1 MKKRTI
7 LLIVLLVIVVVL
19 AALICYG
26 LVRSAAAHDAVYA
39 DYSAAISAVE
49 NTTLTVTEN
58 GSAVGTYT
66 LADLSVRD
74 ATLAAASAPYSAVDR
89 MDPDAFARCSIKTRL
104 EYLRAPRPESQP
116 VAIVTDDLDATEILS
131 DLHAKRRTPS
141 TDAHVE
147 FSDGA
152 YRIVP
157 EIQGTEI
164 DDAAVT
170 TALFDTLEPV
180 TLTGAQQGGTHT
192 PNGTSTGAE
201 HVRERELTLE
211 IDEKLYIKPAIT
223 ANNVAFDPSELLAA
237 DLSGQK
243 LDVHINGQTRGLSET
258 ALSQLLSASDDGE
271 LSVDSDALSAII
283 QKWAEDC
290 DQHYVDYVFSAYSGE
305 KVPIS
310 FLKVDYTVDQPVL
323 LSALTERLLSLD
335 FSDLESPIKCTRN
348 GEEFSISGTYVEVD
362 IDNQTMT
369 MYKDSKCIVHTSV
382 VTGALDGHQ
391 TPTGFYHVENKDT
404 DAWLSGPDYLVF
416 VKYWVGIYGPYGLHD
431 SSWRENYGSDYYV
444 NGGSHGCVN
453 TPESAM
459 KTIFD
464 NINVGDP
471 VLVFGKN
478 QWYDTNKQ

>member
-1 MKKRTI
+1 MKKRTVV
-7 LLIVLLVIVVVL
+7 LIVLLVLLVIL
-19 AALICYG
+19 AALICFA
-26 LVRSAAAHDAVYA
+26 LVRSAEAHDAVYA

-58 GSAVGTYT
+58 GSAVGVYS
-66 LADLSVRD
+66 LAGLSVRD
-74 ATLAAASAPYSAVDR
+74 ATLAAASAPYSAIDR

-104 EYLRAPRPESQP
+104 EYLRAPRPEPQP
-116 VAIVTDDLDATEILS
+116 VAIVTDGLDAAELLS

-152 YRIVP
+152 YRVVP
-157 EIQGTEI
+157 ESQGTEI
-164 DDAAVT
+164 DDAAVLAMT
-170 TALFDTLEPV
+170 TATLSQKIAVQP
-180 TLTGAQQGGTHT
+180 L
-192 PNGTSTGAE
+192 
-201 HVRERELTLE
+201 ELTMAINE
-211 IDEKLYIKPAIT
+211 NLYIKPDIT
-223 ANNVAFDPSELLAA
+223 TNNVAFDPSELLAA

-258 ALSQLLSASDDGE
+258 ALSQLLSASDDGK
-271 LSVDSDALSAII
+271 LSVDADALSAII

-290 DQHYVDYVFSAYSGE
+290 DLHYVDYVFSAYSGA

-310 FLKVDYTVDQPVL
+310 FLKVDYTVDQPAL
-323 LSALTERLLSLD
+323 LETLTEKLCSLN
-335 FSDLESPIKCTRN
+335 FSDLDSPINCTRN
-348 GEEFSISGTYVEVD
+348 GENFDISGTYVEVD

>member
-7 LLIVLLVIVVVL
+7 ILIVILAILAIL
-19 AALICYG
+19 AALICVG
-26 LVRSAAAHDAVYA
+26 LVKSAEAHDAVYA
-39 DYSAAISAVE
+39 DYAAAVSAV
-49 NTTLTVTEN
+49 NDAALTVTEG
-58 GSAVGTYT
+58 GSAVGTYS
-66 LADLSVRD
+66 LADLGVRD

-89 MDPDAFARCSIKTRL
+89 MDADAFSRCSIQTRL
-104 EYLRAPRPESQP
+104 EYLRATRPEPQP
-116 VAIVTDDLDATEILS
+116 VTVVTDGFDASEVLS

-147 FSDGA
+147 FKGGE
-152 YRIVP
+152 YQIIP
-157 EIQGTEI
+157 ETQGTEI

-170 TALFDTLEPV
+170 AALLAALSPESLPDLCRASAGADAAVVPLTA
-180 TLTGAQQGGTHT
+180 
-192 PNGTSTGAE
+192 
-201 HVRERELTLE
+201 LE

-223 ANNVAFDPSELLAA
+223 VNTVEYDPPALLAA
-237 DLSGQK
+237 DLSGQT
-243 LDVHINGQTRGLSET
+243 LDVHIGEQTRGLSET
-258 ALSQLLSASDDGE
+258 ALSQLLSASPDGK

-283 QKWAEDC
+283 DKWSEDC
-290 DQHYVDYVFSAYSGE
+290 DQHYVDYVFSAYSGK

-310 FLKVDYTVDQPVL
+310 FIKVDYTVDRPAL
-323 LSALTERLLSLD
+323 LEALSAQLLALN
-335 FSDLESPIKCTRN
+335 FSDLDSPINCTRN
-348 GEEFSISGTYVEVD
+348 GENFDISGTYVEVD

-404 DAWLSGPDYLVF
+404 DCWLSGPDYLVF

-478 QWYDTNKQ
+478 QWYDTTKN

>member
-7 LLIVLLVIVVVL
+7 TLIVLLAILVIL
-19 AALICYG
+19 AALVCVG
-26 LVRSAAAHDAVYA
+26 LVKSAEAHDAVYA
-39 DYSAAISAVE
+39 DYDAAVSAVE
-49 NTTLTVTEN
+49 GAALAVIEN
-58 GSAVGTYT
+58 GSTVGTYS
-66 LADLSVRD
+66 LADLGVRD

-89 MDPDAFARCSIKTRL
+89 MDADAFARCSIKTRL
-104 EYLRAPRPESQP
+104 EYLRAARPEPQP
-116 VAIVTDDLDATEILS
+116 VEIVADGLDASEVLS

-147 FSDGA
+147 FKDGA
-152 YRIVP
+152 YQIVP
-157 EIQGTEI
+157 ETQGSEI
-164 DDAAVT
+164 DDEAVT
-170 TALFDTLEPV
+170 AALLAALSAEALPDLR
-180 TLTGAQQGGTHT
+180 
-192 PNGTSTGAE
+192 GTSAE
-201 HVRERELTLE
+201 PQTAALV
-211 IDEKLYIKPAIT
+211 IDETLYIKPEIT
-223 ANNVAFDPSELLAA
+223 MDTVEYDPPALLAA
-237 DLSGQK
+237 DLSGQT
-243 LDVHINGQTRGLSET
+243 LDVHIGEQARGLSET
-258 ALSQLLSASDDGE
+258 ALSQLLSASADGK

-283 QKWAEDC
+283 DKWAEDC
-290 DQHYVDYVFSAYSGE
+290 DQHYVDYIFSAYSGK

-310 FLKVDYTVDQPVL
+310 FLKVDYTVDRPAL
-323 LSALTERLLSLD
+323 LEALSAQLLALD
-335 FSDLESPIKCTRN
+335 FSDLNSPINCTRN
-348 GEEFSISGTYVEVD
+348 DEEFSISGTYVEVD

-404 DAWLSGPDYLVF
+404 DCWLSGPDYLVF

-478 QWYDTNKQ
+478 QWYDTSIN

>member
-1 MKKRTI
+1 MKKRTVV
-7 LLIVLLVIVVVL
+7 LIVLLVLLVIL
-19 AALICYG
+19 AALICFA

-58 GSAVGTYT
+58 GSAVGVYS
-66 LADLSVRD
+66 LAGLSVRD
-74 ATLAAASAPYSAVDR
+74 ATLAAASAPYSAIDR

-104 EYLRAPRPESQP
+104 EYLRAPRPEPQP
-116 VAIVTDDLDATEILS
+116 VAIVTDDLDAAELLS
-131 DLHAKRRTPS
+131 DLHARRRTPS

-152 YRIVP
+152 YRVVP
-157 EIQGTEI
+157 ESQGTEI
-164 DDAAVT
+164 DDAAVLAMT
-170 TALFDTLEPV
+170 TATLSQKIAVQP
-180 TLTGAQQGGTHT
+180 L
-192 PNGTSTGAE
+192 
-201 HVRERELTLE
+201 ELTMAINE
-211 IDEKLYIKPAIT
+211 NLYIKPAIT

-258 ALSQLLSASDDGE
+258 ALSQLLSASDDGK

-290 DQHYVDYVFSAYSGE
+290 DQHYVDYVFSAYSGT

-310 FLKVDYTVDQPVL
+310 FLKVDYTVDQPAL
-323 LSALTERLLSLD
+323 LETLTEKLCSLN
-335 FSDLESPIKCTRN
+335 FSDLDSPINCTRN
-348 GEEFSISGTYVEVD
+348 GENFDISGTYVEVD

>member
-1 MKKRTI
+1 MKKRTVV
-7 LLIVLLVIVVVL
+7 LIVLLVLLVIL
-19 AALICYG
+19 AALICFA
-26 LVRSAAAHDAVYA
+26 LVRSAEAHDAVYA

-58 GSAVGTYT
+58 GSAVGVYS
-66 LADLSVRD
+66 LAGLSVRD
-74 ATLAAASAPYSAVDR
+74 ATLAAASAPYSAIDR

-104 EYLRAPRPESQP
+104 EYLRAPRPEPQP
-116 VAIVTDDLDATEILS
+116 VAIVTDGLDAAELLS
-131 DLHAKRRTPS
+131 DLHAKRRSPS

-152 YRIVP
+152 YRVVP
-157 EIQGTEI
+157 ESQGTEI
-164 DDAAVT
+164 DDAAVLAMT
-170 TALFDTLEPV
+170 TATLSQKIAVQP
-180 TLTGAQQGGTHT
+180 L
-192 PNGTSTGAE
+192 
-201 HVRERELTLE
+201 ELTMAINE
-211 IDEKLYIKPAIT
+211 NLYIKPAIT

-258 ALSQLLSASDDGE
+258 ALSQLLSASDDGK

-290 DQHYVDYVFSAYSGE
+290 DQHYVDYVFSAYSGA

-310 FLKVDYTVDQPVL
+310 FLKVDYTVDQPAL
-323 LSALTERLLSLD
+323 LETLTKKLCSLN
-335 FSDLESPIKCTRN
+335 FSDLDSPINCTRN
-348 GEEFSISGTYVEVD
+348 GENFDISGTYVEVD